1 MLQNFRF
8 LDYGI
13 RVLDYY
19 RLPPD
24 EQQVH
29 CSCVTVSLAANITP
43 LSAKT
48 GTVKLV

>member
-1 MLQNFRF
+1 MLENFRF

-29 CSCVTVSLAANITP
+29 RSCDSLF
-43 LSAKT
+43 
-48 GTVKLV
+48 